1 MNAATQRK
9 LTPVLVIVAV
19 VFGVLLLVLLAG
31 VGQGVHWDAP
41 RETAPLSVARS
52 VTLPPAPPLAS
63 YASVWEHPLFTS
75 DRKPMVSTASGGVSL
90 GDLELTGIIITPQL
104 HMALLRDKSDK
115 DKEVR
120 VRQGEALP
128 DGSWTLVDL
137 QPRSAIFASSSGRTE
152 LKLPAGAPID
162 PLSTNA
168 PDSTQQQPG
177 AATMQRV
184 NPGQPPGQP
193 SFQRNQP
200 PPPPPPPSGEQL
212 QRILKLKAAILKQR
226 AQPSGADAGVH

>member
-1 MNAATQRK
+1 MKAATQRS

-19 VFGVLLLVLLAG
+19 IFGVLLLVLLAG

-41 RETAPLSVARS
+41 RETEALPVAHS
-52 VTLPPAPPLAS
+52 ATLPPPAPLAS
-63 YASVWEHPLFTS
+63 YASVWEHPLFSS
-75 DRKPMVSTASGGVSL
+75 DRKPMVSAATGGGVSL
-90 GDLELTGIIITPQL
+90 GDLELTGIIITPEL
-104 HMALLRDKSDK
+104 HMALLRDKSSANK

-120 VRQGEALP
+120 VRQGDALP

-162 PLSTNA
+162 ALPTTTSDPA
-168 PDSTQQQPG
+168 QQTPG

-184 NPGQPPGQP
+184 NPGQPN
-193 SFQRNQP
+193 FQIHQ

-212 QRILKLKAAILKQR
+212 QRILKVKAAILKQR

>member
-1 MNAATQRK
+1 MIAATQRR

-41 RETAPLSVARS
+41 RETPPLTVAHS

-63 YASVWEHPLFTS
+63 YAPVWEHPLFTS
-75 DRKPMVSTASGGVSL
+75 DRKPMISAASGGGVSL
-90 GDLELTGIIITPQL
+90 GDLELTGIIITPEL
-104 HMALLRDKSDK
+104 RMALLRDKTSK

-120 VRQGEALP
+120 VRQGDALP

-137 QPRSAIFASSSGRTE
+137 QPRSAIFASSTGRTE

-162 PLSTNA
+162 ALPTTA
-168 PDSTQQQPG
+168 PDLTQQQPG

-184 NPGQPPGQP
+184 NPGQP